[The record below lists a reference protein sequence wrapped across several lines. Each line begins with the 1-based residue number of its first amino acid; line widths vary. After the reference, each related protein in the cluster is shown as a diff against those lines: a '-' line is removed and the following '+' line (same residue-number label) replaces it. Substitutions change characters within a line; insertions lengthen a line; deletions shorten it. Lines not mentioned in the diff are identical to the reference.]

1 MHWTIKNEH
10 ATILYMHTVS
20 LFTNKTLP
28 EEIRSTLWTGASL
41 GQAHTL
47 HISSGH
53 PALDAQLPG
62 EGWPTQTLIEV
73 LPDHGNLGGVQIFL
87 PVAKKMIR
95 QGGSV
100 ILISPRQV
108 PYLPSWMRDGIPPDR
123 LIWIQ
128 AQTQADR
135 LWATQKALQARA
147 LTLIA
152 CWLPQARPDHMR
164 RLQGY
169 AKQHP
174 GLLFAIRPYESRQE
188 PSAAPLRIAVSRSMH
203 SLGLDVQILKRRGLP
218 LHDPV
223 HLPPHQTDLA
233 HLVRPVDHAALDRLD
248 TGLSRTRELA
258 LQ

>member
-1 MHWTIKNEH
+1 
-10 ATILYMHTVS
+10 MHTAP
-20 LFTNKTLP
+20 LIDRKMLP
-28 EEIRSTLWTGASL
+28 TELRSTLWTGKSL
-41 GQAHTL
+41 GEAHTL
-47 HISSGH
+47 HLSSGH

-62 EGWPTQTLIEV
+62 KGWPTQTLIEV
-73 LPDHGNLGGVQIFL
+73 LPHHSHLGDVQIFL
-87 PVAKKMIR
+87 PAAKKLIR

-135 LWATQKALQARA
+135 LWATQKALQAHA

-174 GLLFAIRPYESRQE
+174 GCIYNQR
-188 PSAAPLRIAVSRSMH
+188 
-203 SLGLDVQILKRRGLP
+203 
-218 LHDPV
+218 
-223 HLPPHQTDLA
+223 
-233 HLVRPVDHAALDRLD
+233 
-248 TGLSRTRELA
+248 
-258 LQ
+258 